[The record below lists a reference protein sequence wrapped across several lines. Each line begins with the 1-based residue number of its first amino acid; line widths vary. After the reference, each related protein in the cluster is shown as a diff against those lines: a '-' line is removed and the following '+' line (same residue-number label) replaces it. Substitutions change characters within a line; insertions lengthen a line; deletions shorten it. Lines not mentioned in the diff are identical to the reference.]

1 MLERPKLSLAFAV
14 ISALSLA
21 GCAPAESDSP
31 SVLRAPEA
39 RVVGEAVS
47 CLTLTQIAS
56 TQVHDDRTIDFKMH
70 DNRIYRNTLPAR
82 CPTLGMEQRF
92 SYTVSTGRLCNTDII
107 HVLTPEGR
115 ESTACGLGQFVPV
128 ELVTP

>member
-1 MLERPKLSLAFAV
+1 MLERPDLKLAFAAV
-14 ISALSLA
+14 GTLWLA
-21 GCAPAESDSP
+21 GCAPAQSDST
-31 SVLRAPEA
+31 SALRAPEA

-47 CLTLTQIAS
+47 CVTLTQVES

-70 DNRIYRNTLPAR
+70 DSRIYRNTLPAR

-107 HVLTPEGR
+107 RVLTPDGR
-115 ESTACGLGQFVPV
+115 ETTACGLGQFVPV